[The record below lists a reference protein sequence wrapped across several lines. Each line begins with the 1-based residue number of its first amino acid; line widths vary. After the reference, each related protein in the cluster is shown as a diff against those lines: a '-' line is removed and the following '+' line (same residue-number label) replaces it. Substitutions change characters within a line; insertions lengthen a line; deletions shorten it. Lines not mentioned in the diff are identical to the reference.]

1 MLSKFLLV
9 VNAQS
14 KDLFMLLL
22 KRSEGEENVSNIRE
36 GLQLHPFQIVHVG
49 VFATL
54 STQNVVF

>member
-1 MLSKFLLV
+1 MV